1 MDVLQSMYD
10 KQQKKLEEAMQ
21 EISSLKNENT
31 KLRENQIKINSRLTI
46 MEKETRVNN
55 LEFHCIPENRGEHL
69 VNTLKQMG
77 KTIGSYVED
86 GHIVKCTRIAKWNK
100 ENNRPRT
107 VLAKFATPL
116 LRDKFFANVINYN
129 KTHPSDKL
137 NSSHL
142 GIAGE
147 KMPVFVCEHLT
158 PGCQGITR
166 SCSSIC
172 QREIV

>member
-10 KQQKKLEEAMQ
+10 KQQKNLEEAMQ
-21 EISSLKNENT
+21 DISSLKNENT

-46 MEKETRVNN
+46 MEKETRVYN
-55 LEFHCIPENRGEHL
+55 LEFHCIPENRGENL
-69 VNTLKQMG
+69 FNTLQQIG

-137 NSSHL
+137 NSSRL

-158 PGCQGITR
+158 TEAKALHAPAR
-166 SCSSIC
+166 RLP
-172 QREIV
+172 REIV

>member
-1 MDVLQSMYD
+1 MDILQSMYA

-55 LEFHCIPENRGEHL
+55 LEFHCIPENRGENL
-69 VNTLKQMG
+69 VNNLQQIG
-77 KTIGSYVED
+77 KTICSYVVD

-116 LRDKFFANVINYN
+116 LRDKFFANVINYIKPIRLIN
-129 KTHPSDKL
+129 
-137 NSSHL
+137 
-142 GIAGE
+142 
-147 KMPVFVCEHLT
+147 
-158 PGCQGITR
+158 
-166 SCSSIC
+166 
-172 QREIV
+172 